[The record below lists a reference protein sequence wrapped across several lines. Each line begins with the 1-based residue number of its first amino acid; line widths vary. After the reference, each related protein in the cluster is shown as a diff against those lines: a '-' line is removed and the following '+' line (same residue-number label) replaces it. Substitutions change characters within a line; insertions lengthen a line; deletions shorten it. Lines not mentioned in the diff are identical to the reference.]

1 MSHVTSPTG
10 PVLGAHPRRWAVVGD
25 VLNQNKPAYDVAARL
40 EACGRHVARVSPYC
54 KSGEVATSLEAVPGE
69 IDAVNLIISPKL
81 GVDVLEAAAAR
92 GIKCAA
98 AWDPYTKHR
107 AFTGRLFRLF
117 RLQVRLHSTRCGW
130 RRGASTRRS
139 SGADCPTG
147 LRSRDSV
154 AAAASRVTK
163 CSKKVSMFPAIH
175 TPRV

>member
-25 VLNQNKPAYDVAARL
+25 VLNQNKPAFDVAARL
-40 EACGRHVARVSPYC
+40 EACGRNVARVSPYC

-107 AFTGRLFRLF
+107 AFTGR
-117 RLQVRLHSTRCGW
+117 
-130 RRGASTRRS
+130 RS
-139 SGADCPTG
+139 ACRYVFIQPGADGGEVLP
-147 LRSRDSV
+147 R
-154 AAAASRVTK
+154 AAALGLTVQQGCVLVT
-163 CSKKVSMFPAIH
+163 PL
-175 TPRV
+175 PPLPQE

>member
-25 VLNQNKPAYDVAARL
+25 VLNQNKPAFDVAARL
-40 EACGRHVARVSPYC
+40 EACGRNVARVSPYC

-98 AWDPYTKHR
+98 AWDPRKAPRLHR
-107 AFTGRLFRLF
+107 APIPPVPPAGTSSFN
-117 RLQVRLHSTRCGW
+117 QVRMVARCFHAPQLWG
-130 RRGASTRRS
+130 
-139 SGADCPTG
+139 
-147 LRSRDSV
+147 
-154 AAAASRVTK
+154 
-163 CSKKVSMFPAIH
+163 
-175 TPRV
+175 